1 LYILYIV
8 DVRRKRQK
16 SIKRR
21 NVTKRQKD
29 RRILEGFDVI
39 ELLALIVH
47 RRKTSVEDTARWKVV
62 DRYKKCSTQEKV
74 KK

>member
-1 LYILYIV
+1 LYIV

-39 ELLALIVH
+39 ELLALTVH
-47 RRKTSVEDTARWKVV
+47 HRKNQ
-62 DRYKKCSTQEKV
+62 C
-74 KK
+74 

>member
-1 LYILYIV
+1 MYILYIV

-21 NVTKRQKD
+21 NVVKRQKD

-39 ELLALIVH
+39 ELLALIMRH
-47 RRKTSVEDTARWKVV
+47 RKTNVEDTTHRKLV
-62 DRYKKCSTQEKV
+62 DMYKSV
-74 KK
+74 AHRKK

>member
-1 LYILYIV
+1 LYIV

-21 NVTKRQKD
+21 NITKRQKD

-39 ELLALIVH
+39 DLLALTVH
-47 RRKTSVEDTARWKVV
+47 RRKTSVEDTAHWKIV
-62 DRYKKCSTQEKV
+62 DRHKKWSAQEKV

>member
-16 SIKRR
+16 SIKRI
-21 NVTKRQKD
+21 NVIKRQKD
-29 RRILEGFDVI
+29 RRILECFDII

-47 RRKTSVEDTARWKVV
+47 RIKTSVEYTMRWKLV
-62 DRYKKCSTQEKV
+62 DRYKSAACR